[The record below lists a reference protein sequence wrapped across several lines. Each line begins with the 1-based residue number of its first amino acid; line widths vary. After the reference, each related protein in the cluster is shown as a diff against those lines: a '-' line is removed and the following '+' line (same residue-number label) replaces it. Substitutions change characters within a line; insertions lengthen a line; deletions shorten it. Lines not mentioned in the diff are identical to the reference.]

1 MGKFLTFAD
10 YNNDMKSKE
19 GFVAFTENTKNSSN
33 QTIGDLNCF
42 MTGNE
47 LNYAFQQT
55 VNSNYNFGS
64 GDKLIDSFPTWPSMK
79 TKKWFNPYA
88 QFKFFYTKNGTTPNV
103 GDDYPNIST
112 TAFSF
117 YLTSNET
124 QKDAYCGLYINQ
136 SDTFFNTGGFY
147 HKDHKGTT
155 FTYNNVGASYKI
167 NYIAGDGT
175 IYKDVGNTLYL
186 MSLGNIFHS
195 TDYIKGIIH
204 MVNAREYNSVTI
216 SLDILSI
223 YLFHNGIRI
232 DLSNSSTELYTL
244 N

>member
-1 MGKFLTFAD
+1 
-10 YNNDMKSKE
+10 
-19 GFVAFTENTKNSSN
+19 
-33 QTIGDLNCF
+33 

-55 VNSNYNFGS
+55 VSPDYNFGS
-64 GDKLIDSFPTWPSMK
+64 GEKLIDSFPTWPSMK
-79 TKKWFNPYA
+79 TKKWFNPYT
-88 QFKFFYTKNGTTPNV
+88 QFKFFYTTNGNTPNV
-103 GDDYPNIST
+103 GDNYPQIT
-112 TAFSF
+112 TNAFSF

-155 FTYNNVGASYKI
+155 FSYNNVYVSYKI
-167 NYIAGDGT
+167 NYKASDGT
-175 IYKDVGNTLYL
+175 IYKDVGNTYP
-186 MSLGNIFHS
+186 MHQMTNIFNS
-195 TDYIKGIIH
+195 TDDVKGFFYR
-204 MVNAREYNSVTI
+204 VNAREYDYVTI

-223 YLFHNGIRI
+223 YLSHTIRI
-232 DLSNSSTELYTL
+232 DISNSSTELYTL